1 MLSSK
6 GYSDNCNTKEQS
18 ENQMGKCNPEAA
30 EDYPDQIHNGRQAA
44 CIWGGVGYFNAKRG
58 QAYKCKFE
66 ALYSKRDTDNR

>member
-1 MLSSK
+1 MPSRRGLFRLSDLTNRFAKWRKSKVHQFEMLSSK

-44 CIWGGVGYFNAKRG
+44 CI
-58 QAYKCKFE
+58 
-66 ALYSKRDTDNR
+66 